1 MWSEVI
7 KIVALIGL
15 LFIASSSSLI
25 HPSTPHC
32 SFLSIWFYRDVE
44 VLWHFSNT
52 FCKAFGSS
60 LTFTVKEHCELD
72 WGDRF
77 QVTLSI
83 LCAACLSGLCSRV
96 AEIQKWNNWRMH
108 SFTLKQKEM
117 KQKKKEKN
125 VKNIKK
131 ACDLKITEII
141 NQIHLWLLLLV
152 QDRVK
157 ACLNTRHCDLP
168 KQYIAS

>member
-1 MWSEVI
+1 MGDKENMWSEVI

-25 HPSTPHC
+25 YPSTPHR

-52 FCKAFGSS
+52 FCKAFRSS

-72 WGDRF
+72 WGDLF

-83 LCAACLSGLCSRV
+83 LYAACLSGLCSRV

-117 KQKKKEKN
+117 KQKKKEK
-125 VKNIKK
+125 KM
-131 ACDLKITEII
+131 LKTLKR
-141 NQIHLWLLLLV
+141 HATSKLL
-152 QDRVK
+152 K
-157 ACLNTRHCDLP
+157 
-168 KQYIAS
+168 